1 MIAFFFNDKGRYIL
15 YRGKKKYFKVRFITE
30 LIINFMLLFD
40 ESHRKKNSDESQKEE
55 SWESKIVE
63 RNRQIALNNRKISS
77 RRF

>member
-1 MIAFFFNDKGRYIL
+1 MIAFFLMIKGEIIC
-15 YRGKKKYFKVRFITE
+15 GVVKKNISKVRFITE

-63 RNRQIALNNRKISS
+63 RNR
-77 RRF
+77 

>member
-1 MIAFFFNDKGRYIL
+1 MIAFFLFNDKGRNNL
-15 YRGKKKYFKVRFITE
+15 WRGKKNISKVRFITE

-63 RNRQIALNNRKISS
+63 RNR
-77 RRF
+77 